1 MIDHPLWETQVA
13 LERSALQ
20 DWKTKQQAIFNSD
33 NFNNSIPGRAV
44 ANQLIR
50 GFTEALEAFL
60 EETLRTGKA
69 GVRSAAARY
78 LDELPPEVSAF
89 IALQTILLFVPRS
102 ETGKGVSLTSLAMT
116 VGDRVQDEVR
126 ARRFEQDNPEWFKAI
141 TRDFDRKGLTRT
153 KREEYF
159 RRVTQQ
165 TEEGWRI
172 WTPSE
177 TLKVGLKLIE
187 LFKSSTGAVVIRR
200 GGKSEG
206 FSHRVEPSPEYLDVL
221 QRLLDN
227 VTEKALGRPLMV
239 HPPALWAPENV
250 RRGVHNS
257 HHIRPYALVKRA
269 TKRHLEELSSSMEDS
284 PAVTAVNAVQ
294 GTPWKVNTKMLEV
307 IEWAYESNLQ
317 VGGLPAPDHRVPD
330 EPEFDWD
337 AIDRSSSEFLD
348 YMRYRADIHRNNR
361 ATIGRRAQ
369 CLMTLAHARQYAN
382 FEELYYPH
390 NMDTRGRVYANFPTL
405 SPQGTD
411 YSKALLQFARGKPLG
426 RRGVYWLGV
435 HGANCWGFDK
445 EHPDK
450 RARWSAE
457 RMDQIAECAA
467 DPYNSRWWTDADEP
481 FQFLAFCFEYAGC
494 TPRTVSHLP
503 VAQDATCS
511 GLQHF
516 AAMLRDPETGFHVN
530 LTDTQERQD
539 VYLRAAEVAQGNL
552 KYSGDPYAH
561 TWLRLGLMDRAM
573 AKGPVMIKP
582 YGGTRDGVRG
592 KIENEL
598 RSRIADGLP
607 PPACPG
613 ELWGFTQAGAD
624 ALWGALPVVVRAAS
638 EAMQW
643 LTEMAA
649 LCSQY
654 GTETDSIC
662 WTSPSGFPVEV
673 RRMSKKKVQI
683 ETTFEGSR
691 WRPRLE
697 EDGPKMDRARLR
709 AVLPPSFV
717 SALDAAHMHLT
728 TTAAVV
734 EGLQDFAMIH
744 DSFGV
749 HAADVDQFSRIIRE
763 QFVKMYEEND
773 VLAQFED
780 SVRRQINP
788 EFQDD
793 FPERPPLGDLDLR
806 GVLRNPYFFS

>member
-1 MIDHPLWETQVA
+1 MIDHPLWDTQVA

-20 DWKTKQQAIFNSD
+20 DWTLKQNAIFNSD

-50 GFTEALEAFL
+50 GYTSALEAFL
-60 EETLRTGKA
+60 DGALRTGKA
-69 GVRSAAARY
+69 GVRSAAARF
-78 LDELPPEVSAF
+78 LDELPAEVSAF
-89 IALQTILLFVPRS
+89 IALQTILLFMPR
-102 ETGKGVSLTSLAMT
+102 TGKGVGISLTSLAMT

-126 ARRFEQDNPEWFKAI
+126 ARRFESDNPEWFRAI

-172 WTPSE
+172 WSPSE
-177 TLKVGLKLIE
+177 TLKVGLKLVE
-187 LFKSSTGAVVIRR
+187 LFKASTGALVIRR

-206 FSHRVEPSPEYLDVL
+206 FAHRVEPSPEYLDVL
-221 QRLLDN
+221 QRLLAN

-239 HPPALWAPENV
+239 HPPALWTPENI
-250 RRGVHNS
+250 RRGVYNS

-269 TKRHLEELSSSMEDS
+269 TKRHLDAVSKVMEDS
-284 PAVTAVNAVQ
+284 PAIIAVNAVQ
-294 GTPWKVNTKMLEV
+294 ATPWRVNTKLLEV
-307 IEWAYESNLQ
+307 IEWAYESGLQ
-317 VGGLPAPDHRVPD
+317 IGGLPSPDHNTPD
-330 EPEFDWD
+330 EPEFDWTTV
-337 AIDRSSSEFLD
+337 DRASSEFLD
-348 YMRYRADIHRNNR
+348 HMRYRADIHRNNR

-382 FEELYYPH
+382 FEEIYFPH

-411 YSKALLQFARGKPLG
+411 YSKALLGFARGKPLG
-426 RRGVYWLGV
+426 PRGIYWLGV

-445 EHPDK
+445 AHPDQRNAWAQEHK
-450 RARWSAE
+450 A
-457 RMDQIAECAA
+457 QIVSVAT
-467 DPYNSRWWTDADEP
+467 DPQGDLWWTEADEP
-481 FQFLAFCFEYAGC
+481 FQFLAFCLEYAWA
-494 TPRTVSHLP
+494 TPETFSYIP

-516 AAMLRDPETGFHVN
+516 AAMLRDAGTGFHVN

-539 VYLRAAEVAQGNL
+539 VYLKAAEVAQGIL
-552 KYSGDPYAH
+552 RSSGDAH
-561 TWLRLGLMDRAM
+561 ADHWLRLGLMDRAM

-582 YGGTRDGVRG
+582 YGGTREGVRAT
-592 KIENEL
+592 IEQEIRN
-598 RSRIADGLP
+598 RVADGLP
-607 PPACPG
+607 PPVGPEALFQFAQTG
-613 ELWGFTQAGAD
+613 TN
-624 ALWGALPVVVRAAS
+624 ALWSAMPQVVYAAS

-643 LTEMAA
+643 LTTIAV
-649 LCSQY
+649 LCAKH

-673 RRMSKKKVQI
+673 RRMNKQTTRI
-683 ETTFEGSR
+683 ETTFDGSR
-691 WRPRLE
+691 WQPRFE
-697 EDGPKMDRARLR
+697 EEGPKMDPGRLR
-709 AVLPPSFV
+709 AALPPSFV
-717 SALDAAHMHLT
+717 SSLDAAHMHLT
-728 TTAAVV
+728 TATAVS

-773 VLAQFED
+773 VLVQFED